1 MKRSFAVL
9 AAATTIGVTFS
20 FGGVGVSAHM
30 SGHDHAAP
38 DTYVMSW
45 DDTASKAWTAAA
57 QSPSEG
63 VVLFAYVGI
72 AEYDAVMAVTGDHRP
87 FAITDN
93 APAGASPEAAVAAAA
108 HRMLVHFLP
117 NQQATIVDPAF
128 AASLATIPDGP
139 SKTDGVALGERVASA
154 LIALR
159 TDDGYRSTAYP
170 YAAPADPPVPGVWLP
185 TSLPPAQP
193 LGTYLGHMRPFALDS
208 ADQFRP
214 GPPPQLGSTRWARD
228 YNEVKSLGSSAS
240 ITRTADQTETA
251 RFWAEPPVQQMHAAF
266 RGVIA
271 QHALDIADAT
281 RFMAMA
287 TVTVADAAMACFDA
301 KYHYAF
307 WRPVTAIRAGETDG
321 NDATV
326 GDPTWSPLIPTPN
339 HPEYPSAH
347 GCQTPAGGYALA
359 RFLGT
364 DQIDYTVP
372 SLTGLH
378 PRHFDT
384 VRELRQDVGNGRV
397 WAGIHYRTSVE
408 VGSKIAKK
416 TANWVL
422 DRNFQSTDH

>member
-1 MKRSFAVL
+1 MKRTFVAL
-9 AAATTIGVTFS
+9 AAATTVGLTLTV
-20 FGGVGVSAHM
+20 GGASVSADT
-30 SGHDHAAP
+30 SGHGHGAP

-45 DDTASKAWTAAA
+45 DDTASRAWTAAA

-63 VVLFAYVGI
+63 VVLFAYLGI
-72 AEYDAVMAVTGDHRP
+72 AEYDAVMAVTDDHQP
-87 FAITDN
+87 FAVIDN
-93 APAGASPEAAVAAAA
+93 APADASPEAAVAAAA
-108 HRMLVHFLP
+108 HRVLVHFLP
-117 NQQATIVDPAF
+117 NQQATIIDPAF
-128 AASLATIPDGP
+128 TASLATIPDGQP
-139 SKTDGVALGERVASA
+139 KTDGVALGERVASA

-159 TDDGYRSTAYP
+159 ADDGYRSTAYP
-170 YAAPADPPVPGVWLP
+170 YTPPDPPIPGVWLP
-185 TSLPPAQP
+185 TALPPARP

-208 ADQFRP
+208 TDQFRP
-214 GPPPQLGSTRWARD
+214 GSPPDLDSKRWARD

-240 ITRTADQTETA
+240 TTRTPEQTETA

-271 QHALDIADAT
+271 QHGLGIADAT

-307 WRPVTAIRAGETDG
+307 WRPVTAIRAGQTDG

-326 GDPTWSPLIPTPN
+326 GDHTWSPLIATPN

-347 GCQTPAGGYALA
+347 GCQTPAGGYAIA

-364 DQIDYTVP
+364 KWIDYTVP

-384 VRELRQDVGNGRV
+384 VRELAEDVGNGRV

-408 VGSKIAKK
+408 VGAKTAK
-416 TANWVL
+416 QTANWVL
-422 DRNFQSTDH
+422 DRNFEPTDD